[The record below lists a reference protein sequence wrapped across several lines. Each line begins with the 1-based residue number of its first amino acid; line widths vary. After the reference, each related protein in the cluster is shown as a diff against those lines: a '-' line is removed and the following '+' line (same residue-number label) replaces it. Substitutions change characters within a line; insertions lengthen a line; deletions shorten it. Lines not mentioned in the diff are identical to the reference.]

1 MSLFAIGGANSAV
14 PEMQRVAVEVEGWM
28 TARQFS
34 DIFAIAQVTPG
45 PNVIIVTLIGYH
57 VAGLV
62 GALVATLAMCGPT
75 SLFAFYVGRIWE
87 RFKDAPWRGAI
98 QAGLLPISIGLIAAS
113 AVVVASATAHNFV
126 AVATSLATAVVT
138 YTTRLN
144 PLWIFAAAALLGT
157 RRAAVNLNWAQ
168 LLPVRPRNVLPTAS
182 ARDGRFRAT
191 VRGRRREHVR
201 KRQSVPEG
209 TGL

>member
-14 PEMQRVAVEVEGWM
+14 PEMQRVAVEVERWM

-57 VAGLV
+57 VAGLL

-75 SLFAFYVGRIWE
+75 SLFAFYVGRVWE

-98 QAGLLPISIGLIAAS
+98 QAGIASDFDRAHRGERHRGGIGDGAQFCGSGYDIGDGGRDLHD
-113 AVVVASATAHNFV
+113 AVE
-126 AVATSLATAVVT
+126 
-138 YTTRLN
+138 
-144 PLWIFAAAALLGT
+144 PLWIFAAAALLG
-157 RRAAVNLNWAQ
+157 L
-168 LLPVRPRNVLPTAS
+168 
-182 ARDGRFRAT
+182 G
-191 VRGRRREHVR
+191 
-201 KRQSVPEG
+201 
-209 TGL
+209 GLI